1 MRLIR
6 ILGAVGLSAV
16 ALLVGVT
23 MATAQTATPTA
34 TASPTGTATPT
45 ATATATTTATA
56 TATATPTATATATP
70 APGDGGFTGDV
81 PGSGSIALLVTAGE
95 ATSASL
101 IDALADSGCTAE
113 SLGVLEGGT
122 WLMYINGAPAV
133 VNASFPATLPDTTPF
148 FVRCA

>member
-1 MRLIR
+1 M
-6 ILGAVGLSAV
+6 GLSAV
-16 ALLVGVT
+16 ALIAGVT
-23 MATAQTATPTA
+23 IAAAQTATPTA
-34 TASPTGTATPT
+34 TATST
-45 ATATATTTATA
+45 ATATPTA

-70 APGDGGFTGDV
+70 TATATATATPAPGGGGFTGEV

-101 IDALADSGCTAE
+101 ITALASSGCTVE
-113 SLGVLEGGT
+113 SLGVLQGGT

-133 VNASFPATLPDTTPF
+133 VNASFPATLPDLTPF